1 MKGVPCYKAECVRI
15 VRAADETLIYQ
26 NLKNIDDTSSMDI
39 DTSHVRRQEQHSLS
53 SLSKHVNKVAA
64 AREAVRSIFS
74 QLTSCISAETASLPF
89 SEIQICG
96 LESEQIWAQADIQV
110 GILLGKAKRSI
121 SHMRGLPYVPEVIL
135 EQERRFRAEKVAAGL
150 TECEYT
156 ATGRPH
162 ADQLERLDHSLQL
175 ETEVKSPGRSRLSMG
190 NLERPVLDFQETAQS
205 NGTRIANSVHP
216 QIERDDNDARSKS
229 LQVCSTPG
237 FLEGNEYE
245 RKVTDEPKEIHSGRG
260 EHLRAVFGDEKFFGN
275 NSKRQRR
282 DDESPGPTSKLK
294 YGLGESVR
302 KSAFQKEQEKLAGQ
316 IRQLEESA
324 VGEKPWLLRGE
335 ASAKERPKNSALSVE
350 MDFDRTHRP
359 SPDVNELITA
369 KLEDIIKLRIA
380 DNIFD
385 DEENFKPVTGNHAK
399 QLDFL
404 SVEDTR
410 SSKGLADIYE
420 DEYLR
425 AKQLAK
431 TGNHEAAERSSAQ
444 TDDIYVLFRSLSSKL
459 DALCSFQAAQ
469 KIDADNVPLS
479 IGGAA
484 LKIEEVTSHMMSHA
498 SKRGP
503 EEVRNIGFGK
513 GETGRKAAGETRAD
527 GELTNVQKK
536 ARRAKTKR
544 KHKLHGI
551 DQERLKRKVT
561 LPIEA
566 KAAAS
571 YEAGFRLPTSRVQH
585 SVSCRRSKSEYS
597 QSSKFF
603 SILQDGR

>member
-1 MKGVPCYKAECVRI
+1 M
-15 VRAADETLIYQ
+15 RAAFETLIYQ

-39 DTSHVRRQEQHSLS
+39 DTSHVRRQEQHFLS
-53 SLSKHVNKVAA
+53 SPSKHVNKVAA

-74 QLTSCISAETASLPF
+74 QLTSCFSAETASLPF

-96 LESEQIWAQADIQV
+96 LESEQIWAQTDIQI
-110 GILLGKAKRSI
+110 GILLGKAKRMI

-190 NLERPVLDFQETAQS
+190 NLERPVMDFQETAQS
-205 NGTRIANSVHP
+205 NRTRIANSVQP
-216 QIERDDNDARSKS
+216 QIERDNNDARSKS

-260 EHLRAVFGDEKFFGN
+260 EHLRADVDEKFFGN
-275 NSKRQRR
+275 KSKRQRR
-282 DDESPGPTSKLK
+282 DHESSGPTSKLK
-294 YGLGESVR
+294 YSLGESVR

-316 IRQLEESA
+316 IRQLEELA

-359 SPDVNELITA
+359 SPDVNEIITA
-369 KLEDIIKLRIA
+369 KLEEIIKLRIA

-399 QLDFL
+399 QLDFS

-431 TGNHEAAERSSAQ
+431 TGNHEAVERTSAQ
-444 TDDIYVLFRSLSSKL
+444 TDVIYVLFRSLSSKL

-469 KIDADNVPLS
+469 KIDSDNVPLS

-498 SKRGP
+498 SKNGP
-503 EEVRNIGFGK
+503 EEVLNIGFGK
-513 GETGRKAAGETRAD
+513 GETCRKAAGETRAD

-536 ARRAKTKR
+536 ARRAKEKR

-551 DQERLKRKVT
+551 DQERLKGKIT
-561 LPIEA
+561 LPTDA

-571 YEAGFRLPTSRVQH
+571 YEAGLRLPTSRVQH
-585 SVSCRRSKSEYS
+585 SVSCRKSKSEYA

>member
-1 MKGVPCYKAECVRI
+1 M
-15 VRAADETLIYQ
+15 RAADETLIYQ

-431 TGNHEAAERSSAQ
+431 TGNHEAAERTSAQ

>member
-74 QLTSCISAETASLPF
+74 QLTSCILAETASLPF

-135 EQERRFRAEKVAAGL
+135 EQERRFLAEKVAAGL

-282 DDESPGPTSKLK
+282 DDESPGPTSRLI

-335 ASAKERPKNSALSVE
+335 ANAKERPKNSALSVE

>member
-1 MKGVPCYKAECVRI
+1 M
-15 VRAADETLIYQ
+15 
-26 NLKNIDDTSSMDI
+26 
-39 DTSHVRRQEQHSLS
+39 
-53 SLSKHVNKVAA
+53 
-64 AREAVRSIFS
+64 
-74 QLTSCISAETASLPF
+74 
-89 SEIQICG
+89 
-96 LESEQIWAQADIQV
+96 
-110 GILLGKAKRSI
+110 
-121 SHMRGLPYVPEVIL
+121 
-135 EQERRFRAEKVAAGL
+135 
-150 TECEYT
+150 
-156 ATGRPH
+156 
-162 ADQLERLDHSLQL
+162 
-175 ETEVKSPGRSRLSMG
+175 
-190 NLERPVLDFQETAQS
+190 
-205 NGTRIANSVHP
+205 
-216 QIERDDNDARSKS
+216 
-229 LQVCSTPG
+229 
-237 FLEGNEYE
+237 
-245 RKVTDEPKEIHSGRG
+245 
-260 EHLRAVFGDEKFFGN
+260 
-275 NSKRQRR
+275 
-282 DDESPGPTSKLK
+282 
-294 YGLGESVR
+294 
-302 KSAFQKEQEKLAGQ
+302 
-316 IRQLEESA
+316 
-324 VGEKPWLLRGE
+324 
-335 ASAKERPKNSALSVE
+335 
-350 MDFDRTHRP
+350 
-359 SPDVNELITA
+359 
-369 KLEDIIKLRIA
+369 
-380 DNIFD
+380 
-385 DEENFKPVTGNHAK
+385 
-399 QLDFL
+399 

-527 GELTNVQKK
+527 GELTNAQKK
-536 ARRAKTKR
+536 ARRAKKKR

-551 DQERLKRKVT
+551 DQERLKRKIT
-561 LPIEA
+561 LPTEA

-571 YEAGFRLPTSRVQH
+571 HKAGFRLPTSRVQH

>member
-282 DDESPGPTSKLK
+282 DDESPGPTSRLI

-585 SVSCRRSKSEYS
+585 SVSCRRSKSEYA

>member
-1 MKGVPCYKAECVRI
+1 MG
-15 VRAADETLIYQ
+15 
-26 NLKNIDDTSSMDI
+26 
-39 DTSHVRRQEQHSLS
+39 
-53 SLSKHVNKVAA
+53 
-64 AREAVRSIFS
+64 
-74 QLTSCISAETASLPF
+74 
-89 SEIQICG
+89 
-96 LESEQIWAQADIQV
+96 
-110 GILLGKAKRSI
+110 
-121 SHMRGLPYVPEVIL
+121 
-135 EQERRFRAEKVAAGL
+135 
-150 TECEYT
+150 
-156 ATGRPH
+156 
-162 ADQLERLDHSLQL
+162 
-175 ETEVKSPGRSRLSMG
+175 G
-190 NLERPVLDFQETAQS
+190 NLERPGIDFQETAQS
-205 NGTRIANSVHP
+205 NRTRIANSVPP

-229 LQVCSTPG
+229 LQVCSTPS

-260 EHLRAVFGDEKFFGN
+260 EHLRADVDEKFFGN
-275 NSKRQRR
+275 KSKRQRR

-316 IRQLEESA
+316 IRQLEELA

-359 SPDVNELITA
+359 SPDVNEIITA
-369 KLEDIIKLRIA
+369 KLEETIKLRIA

-399 QLDFL
+399 QLDFS

-431 TGNHEAAERSSAQ
+431 TGNHEAVERTSAQ

-498 SKRGP
+498 SKNGP
-503 EEVRNIGFGK
+503 EEVLNIGFGK
-513 GETGRKAAGETRAD
+513 GETCRKAAGETRAD

-536 ARRAKTKR
+536 ARRAKEKR

-551 DQERLKRKVT
+551 DQERLKGKIT
-561 LPIEA
+561 LPTEA
-566 KAAAS
+566 KVAAS

-585 SVSCRRSKSEYS
+585 SVSCRRSKSEYA

>member
-1 MKGVPCYKAECVRI
+1 M
-15 VRAADETLIYQ
+15 RAAYETLIYQ

-39 DTSHVRRQEQHSLS
+39 DTSHVRRQEQHFLS
-53 SLSKHVNKVAA
+53 SPSKHVNKVAA

-96 LESEQIWAQADIQV
+96 LESEQIWAQTDIQI

-162 ADQLERLDHSLQL
+162 ADQLERGDHSLQL

-190 NLERPVLDFQETAQS
+190 NLERPGIDFQETAQS
-205 NGTRIANSVHP
+205 NRTRIANSVPP

-229 LQVCSTPG
+229 LQVCSTPS

-260 EHLRAVFGDEKFFGN
+260 EHLRADVDEKFFGN
-275 NSKRQRR
+275 KSKRQRR

-316 IRQLEESA
+316 IRQLEELA

-359 SPDVNELITA
+359 SPDVNEIITA
-369 KLEDIIKLRIA
+369 KLEETIKLRIA

-385 DEENFKPVTGNHAK
+385 DEENVKPVTGNHAK

>member
-1 MKGVPCYKAECVRI
+1 M
-15 VRAADETLIYQ
+15 RAAYETLIYQ

-39 DTSHVRRQEQHSLS
+39 DTSHVRRQEQHFLS
-53 SLSKHVNKVAA
+53 SPSKHVNKVAA

-96 LESEQIWAQADIQV
+96 LESEQIWAQTDIQI

-282 DDESPGPTSKLK
+282 DDESPGPTSRLI

-302 KSAFQKEQEKLAGQ
+302 KSAFQKEQEKLAVQ

>member
-96 LESEQIWAQADIQV
+96 LESEQIWAQTDIQI

-282 DDESPGPTSKLK
+282 DDESPGPTSRLI

>member
-1 MKGVPCYKAECVRI
+1 MKGVPCSKAESVRI

-39 DTSHVRRQEQHSLS
+39 DTSLVRRQEQHSLS

-96 LESEQIWAQADIQV
+96 LESEQIWAQTDIQI
-110 GILLGKAKRSI
+110 GILLGNAKRSI
-121 SHMRGLPYVPEVIL
+121 SHMRGLLYVPEVIL
-135 EQERRFRAEKVAAGL
+135 EQERRFRAEKVAADL

-156 ATGRPH
+156 ATGCPH

-175 ETEVKSPGRSRLSMG
+175 ETEVKSPGRSMLSMW
-190 NLERPVLDFQETAQS
+190 NLERPVMDYQETAQS

-216 QIERDDNDARSKS
+216 QIERDNNDARSKS
-229 LQVCSTPG
+229 LQVCSTPA
-237 FLEGNEYE
+237 FLEGNDYE

-260 EHLRAVFGDEKFFGN
+260 EHLRADVEEKFFGN
-275 NSKRQRR
+275 KSTRQRR
-282 DDESPGPTSKLK
+282 EDESPGPTSKLK
-294 YGLGESVR
+294 HGLGESMR

-335 ASAKERPKNSALSVE
+335 ANAKERPKNSALSVE

-359 SPDVNELITA
+359 SPDVNEIITA
-369 KLEDIIKLRIA
+369 KLEEIIKLRIA

-399 QLDFL
+399 QLDFS

-431 TGNHEAAERSSAQ
+431 TGNHEAVERTSAQ

-484 LKIEEVTSHMMSHA
+484 LKIEEVTSQMMSHA

-503 EEVRNIGFGK
+503 EEVLNIGFGK

-536 ARRAKTKR
+536 ARRAKKKR

-551 DQERLKRKVT
+551 DQERLKRKIT
-561 LPIEA
+561 LPTEA

-571 YEAGFRLPTSRVQH
+571 HKAGFRLPTSRVQH